1 MIKSKCGKRRGTL
14 FIVEEIDMVFD
25 YLLCPFCSWSR
36 LIHSGR
42 YEGGVLKLRDF
53 EIEPADFNIIQIRE
67 ALPGP
72 GRGHKGSGVGGFQV
86 VDEMTIQQML
96 EDPRYRELAGQVKRR
111 LIRIVRS
118 YMAAGILS
126 VEELLSD
133 EQTAHVRVA

>member
-1 MIKSKCGKRRGTL
+1 M
-14 FIVEEIDMVFD
+14 FIIEVVDMTFD
-25 YLLCPFCSWSR
+25 YLLCPFCSWTR
-36 LIHSGR
+36 LIHSSR
-42 YEGGVLKLRDF
+42 YEDGVLKLRDF

-96 EDPRYRELAGQVKRR
+96 EDPRYRELASQVKRR

-118 YMAAGILS
+118 YIAAGILS

>member
-1 MIKSKCGKRRGTL
+1 MEG
-14 FIVEEIDMVFD
+14 IDIVFD

-42 YEGGVLKLRDF
+42 YEGGVLQLRDF
-53 EIEPADFNIIQIRE
+53 EIEPADFSIIHIRE
-67 ALPGP
+67 VLPGP

-96 EDPRYRELAGQVKRR
+96 EDPRYRELASQVKRR

-118 YMAAGILS
+118 YVAAGVIDP
-126 VEELLSD
+126 EELLSG
-133 EQTAHVRVA
+133 EQTDKTREPRPRILTSQRT

>member
-14 FIVEEIDMVFD
+14 FIVERIDMVFD

-42 YEGGVLKLRDF
+42 YEGGVSSSSGKL
-53 EIEPADFNIIQIRE
+53 A
-67 ALPGP
+67 
-72 GRGHKGSGVGGFQV
+72 S
-86 VDEMTIQQML
+86 
-96 EDPRYRELAGQVKRR
+96 QVKRR

-133 EQTAHVRVA
+133 VQTAPLRVA

>member
-1 MIKSKCGKRRGTL
+1 MPARAT
-14 FIVEEIDMVFD
+14 
-25 YLLCPFCSWSR
+25 R
-36 LIHSGR
+36 LIHSSR
-42 YEGGVLKLRDF
+42 YEDGVLKLRDF
-53 EIEPADFNIIQIRE
+53 EIEPADFNIIHIRE

-96 EDPRYRELAGQVKRR
+96 EDPRYRELASQVKRR

-133 EQTAHVRVA
+133 EQTAHARVA